1 MATDRLGDMRLFVEA
16 AALGSLSAAGRK
28 LGLSPA
34 AASARLIKL
43 EAALRTRLFD
53 RTTRQLR
60 LTEEGHFYL
69 QQCWVALRAIDEAEA
84 GLQASGNEVRGK
96 VRISASA
103 DFGRNLLNDW
113 LQDFSALYPDL
124 KIALTLSDSVSNLL
138 QDDLDLAIRFGQPQ
152 DSSLI
157 ARQVAPNWRVL
168 CASPEYL
175 ARHGEPETPA
185 DLARHTFIVL
195 VTSTGPLNTFH
206 FVVGGQPWDHV
217 VPMSE
222 AWETHAGALAREWAL
237 AGHGIARKTIWDAAM
252 DIRAGRLKV
261 VLPDFCIREAGV
273 YAVLHSNRY
282 RSPRVRV
289 LLDFLVERFS
299 RATSDLLLDAK
310 DAGQRG
316 LIEPL
321 GSAATGVPGACSR

>member
-60 LTEEGHFYL
+60 LTEEGRFYL

-103 DFGRNLLNDW
+103 DFGRNLFNDW

-124 KIALTLSDSVSNLL
+124 KIALSLSDSVSNLL

-222 AWETHAGALAREWAL
+222 AWETNDGALAREWAL
-237 AGHGIARKTIWDAAM
+237 AGHGIARKTIWDAAT

-321 GSAATGVPGACSR
+321 GSAATGLPGSCSS

>member
-43 EAALRTRLFD
+43 ESALRTRLFD

-60 LTEEGHFYL
+60 LTEEGRFYL

-84 GLQASGNEVRGK
+84 GLQASGKEVRGK

-103 DFGRNLLNDW
+103 DFGRNLFNDW
-113 LQDFSALYPDL
+113 LQDFSALHPEL

-157 ARQVAPNWRVL
+157 ARQLAPNWRVL

-195 VTSTGPLNTFH
+195 VTSAGPLNTFH
-206 FVVGGQPWDHV
+206 FVVEGQPWDHV

-222 AWETHAGALAREWAL
+222 AWETNDGALAREWAL

-252 DIRAGRLKV
+252 DIRTGRLKV

-289 LLDFLVERFS
+289 LLDFLIERFN
-299 RATSDLLLDAK
+299 RATDDLLLDAK
-310 DAGQRG
+310 DAA
-316 LIEPL
+316 P
-321 GSAATGVPGACSR
+321 

>member
-60 LTEEGHFYL
+60 LTEEGRFYL

-84 GLQASGNEVRGK
+84 GLQASGKEVRGK

-157 ARQVAPNWRVL
+157 ARQLAPNWRVL

-222 AWETHAGALAREWAL
+222 AWETNDGALAREWAL
-237 AGHGIARKTIWDAAM
+237 AGHGIARKTIWDAAT

-321 GSAATGVPGACSR
+321 GSAATGLPGSCSR

>member
-43 EAALRTRLFD
+43 ESALRTRLFD

-60 LTEEGHFYL
+60 LTEEGRFYL

-84 GLQASGNEVRGK
+84 GLQASGKEVRGK
-96 VRISASA
+96 VRISASG
-103 DFGRNLLNDW
+103 DFGRNLFNDW
-113 LQDFSALYPDL
+113 LQDFSALHPEL

-157 ARQVAPNWRVL
+157 ARQLAPNWRVL

-195 VTSTGPLNTFH
+195 VTSAGPLNTFH
-206 FVVGGQPWDHV
+206 FVVEGQPWDHV

-222 AWETHAGALAREWAL
+222 AWETNDGALAREWAL

-252 DIRAGRLKV
+252 DIRTGRLKV

-289 LLDFLVERFS
+289 LLDFLIDRFS
-299 RATSDLLLDAK
+299 RATHDLLLDTK
-310 DAGQRG
+310 DA
-316 LIEPL
+316 
-321 GSAATGVPGACSR
+321 AH

>member
-60 LTEEGHFYL
+60 LTEEGRFYL

-84 GLQASGNEVRGK
+84 GLQASGKEVRGK

-222 AWETHAGALAREWAL
+222 AWETNDGALAREWAL

-321 GSAATGVPGACSR
+321 GSAATGIPGSCSR

>member
-43 EAALRTRLFD
+43 ESALRTRLFD

-60 LTEEGHFYL
+60 LTEEGRFYL

-84 GLQASGNEVRGK
+84 GLQASGKEVRGK

-103 DFGRNLLNDW
+103 DFGRNLFNDW
-113 LQDFSALYPDL
+113 LQDFSALHPEL

-157 ARQVAPNWRVL
+157 ARQLAPNWRVL

-195 VTSTGPLNTFH
+195 VTSAGPLNTFH
-206 FVVGGQPWDHV
+206 FVVEGQPWDHV

-222 AWETHAGALAREWAL
+222 AWETNDGALAREWAL

-252 DIRAGRLKV
+252 DIRTGRLKV

-273 YAVLHSNRY
+273 YAVLHSNHY

-289 LLDFLVERFS
+289 LLDFLIERFN
-299 RATSDLLLDAK
+299 RATHDLLLYTK
-310 DAGQRG
+310 DA
-316 LIEPL
+316 
-321 GSAATGVPGACSR
+321 AH

>member
-60 LTEEGHFYL
+60 LTEEGRFYL

-84 GLQASGNEVRGK
+84 GLQASGKEVRGK

-195 VTSTGPLNTFH
+195 VTSAGPLNTFH

-222 AWETHAGALAREWAL
+222 AWETNDGALAREWAL

-321 GSAATGVPGACSR
+321 GSAATGLPGSCSR